1 MSNHSG
7 KFIAAIFA
15 SLLAGTSFA
24 AGAEDGAKPADNCLS
39 GPKDTAPA
47 GHDWYYRIDRA
58 TKRQC
63 WYSRA
68 ESDRTARAAPQDLSP
83 PSQAASSVVATN
95 PAPPPPSP
103 LVPKSIA
110 DARAELTAPHMR
122 IEQDTN
128 VNAEPRI
135 GGMAPAASLQTSPR
149 AAAPE
154 GSAPTSSVA
163 ARWPDSSSAINA
175 AGDPRP
181 VAAEAEPPAS
191 PQANAA
197 PAPRP
202 ATPSLALATADSLQE
217 KRSASM
223 QMLLLVMVG
232 ALALAGITASLVFR
246 FGRAQAARP
255 ELRTD
260 RRAIWDQVDTKR
272 SSPSMLP
279 EEDMPVWHA
288 NVPREHVPRD
298 HASRDLRAPGDP
310 ERRVTEMLARLGRSA
325 QT

>member
-15 SLLAGTSFA
+15 SFLAGTSFA
-24 AGAEDGAKPADNCLS
+24 AGAEDGAKPADDCLS
-39 GPKDTAPA
+39 GPKGTAPA
-47 GHDWYYRIDRA
+47 GHHWYYRIDRA

-68 ESDRTARAAPQDLSP
+68 ESDKTARAAPRDLSP
-83 PSQAASSVVATN
+83 PSQAASSAVATN

-110 DARAELTAPHMR
+110 DARAELTGPQMR

-135 GGMAPAASLQTSPR
+135 GGMAPAASLQNIPR
-149 AAAPE
+149 ATAPDAL
-154 GSAPTSSVA
+154 APSSPVA
-163 ARWPDSSSAINA
+163 SRWPESSGVISV
-175 AGDPRP
+175 AGDPGP
-181 VAAEAEPPAS
+181 AAAEPPAS
-191 PQANAA
+191 PQADAA

-202 ATPSLALATADSLQE
+202 ATPPLALATADSLQE

-232 ALALAGITASLVFR
+232 ALALAGVTASLVFR

-255 ELRTD
+255 HIRSD
-260 RRAIWDQVDTKR
+260 RRAIWDQVDTPR
-272 SSPSMLP
+272 SSPSMSP
-279 EEDMPVWHA
+279 DEDMPIWRA
-288 NVPREHVPRD
+288 NVPRDHVPRD
-298 HASRDLRAPGDP
+298 QIPHDPRAPDDP
-310 ERRVTEMLARLGRSA
+310 ERRVTEMLARLARSA
-325 QT
+325 QS

>member
-1 MSNHSG
+1 MSNRSG

-15 SLLAGTSFA
+15 SFLAGTSFA

-39 GPKDTAPA
+39 GPKGTAPA
-47 GHDWYYRIDRA
+47 GHHWYYRIDRA

-68 ESDRTARAAPQDLSP
+68 ESDKTARAAPQDLSP
-83 PSQAASSVVATN
+83 PSQAASSAVATN

-110 DARAELTAPHMR
+110 DARAELTGPQMR
-122 IEQDTN
+122 IEQDIN
-128 VNAEPRI
+128 VNAEPRM
-135 GGMAPAASLQTSPR
+135 GGMAPAAGLQNIPR
-149 AAAPE
+149 ATAPDARE
-154 GSAPTSSVA
+154 SSSPVA
-163 ARWPDSSSAINA
+163 SRWPEPSGVISV
-175 AGDPRP
+175 AGDPGP
-181 VAAEAEPPAS
+181 AAAEPPES

-202 ATPSLALATADSLQE
+202 ATTPLALATSDSWQE

-223 QMLLLVMVG
+223 QMLLLVMIG
-232 ALALAGITASLVFR
+232 ALALAGVTASLVFR

-255 ELRTD
+255 EIRSD
-260 RRAIWDQVDTKR
+260 RRAIWDQVDTPR
-272 SSPSMLP
+272 SSPSMSP
-279 EEDMPVWHA
+279 DEDMPIWRA
-288 NVPREHVPRD
+288 NVPRDVPRD
-298 HASRDLRAPGDP
+298 QIPHDPRAPDDP
-310 ERRVTEMLARLGRSA
+310 ERRVTEMLARLARSA